1 MFDRA
6 RAQILA
12 VLSIVDPDHPSTSA
26 AVTCNIQKNMLRIS
40 CINFR
45 TSASRQDTLARAT
58 ALVKQAV
65 FKFKAETCV
74 PGVVVLPECWTGE
87 YGVTNFEKNAE
98 RFMDQES
105 GTRLMSELASELGIY
120 VIGGVIEQTTDAL
133 FNSVFAFN
141 PEGSAIARY
150 RKLHLSRVTFGEDR
164 TSEGTVLCP
173 GNKLAC
179 FDVGTTGF
187 RVGLLNCFDLRF
199 PAASRS
205 LRHQADCNVLVYPS
219 AWLKSSGEL
228 GHWETLLK
236 ARALDNQVYVAG
248 INVARNDA
256 QDVVCFGHTQ
266 VIDPLGQVL
275 ALTSDHFADD
285 IVTAKLSLSAIENA
299 RARVPLDECARTDIF
314 ETDSFSSQIININKI

>member
-1 MFDRA
+1 MVPVPV
-6 RAQILA
+6 
-12 VLSIVDPDHPSTSA
+12 VLH
-26 AVTCNIQKNMLRIS
+26 MLRIA

-45 TSASRQDTLARAT
+45 TSLCRQDTLARAT
-58 ALVKQAV
+58 ALVKRAV
-65 FKFKAETCV
+65 FESNALQAETIAS
-74 PGVVVLPECWTGE
+74 GLVVVLPECWTGE
-87 YGVTNFEKNAE
+87 YGVANFKTNAE
-98 RFMDQES
+98 RFMEQES

-120 VIGGVIEQTTDAL
+120 VVGGVIEQTTESL

-164 TSEGTVLCP
+164 TSEGTVLSP

-199 PAASRS
+199 PAASQS
-205 LRHQADCNVLVYPS
+205 LRHQADCHVLLYPS
-219 AWLKSSGEL
+219 AWLQSSGEL
-228 GHWETLLK
+228 GHWTTLLK

-248 INVARNDA
+248 VNVARNDA

-275 ALTSDHFADD
+275 ALGTDHFADD
-285 IVTAKLSLSAIENA
+285 IVTAELSLRAIENA
-299 RARVPLDECARTDIF
+299 RSRVPLDACARTDIF
-314 ETDSFSSQIININKI
+314 EKDPYSSQTININKI